1 LKIPP
6 FIQPALNY
14 ADIPADIFLIFDA
27 FRSHS
32 ETRLHRHK
40 WGQLQLVSGGVL
52 ELNTQDERFLAP
64 SKHAIWVPSGIMH
77 QSYNRKPISYCAINI
92 VPHLT
97 QPFPD
102 KPCLLTVTPL
112 VEVIIDD
119 LRGRNIQIA
128 ETQQDKRLMAV
139 LYDQLSSAQPTDP
152 FLPSSNDKLLL
163 PILSALESNPADPRS
178 LHDWADFV
186 HTTERTLARH
196 CKNELGIS
204 FTEWR
209 LRMRYLYSL
218 ALLKQG
224 GSVKEIAFTLGY
236 NQASPFITMFK
247 KYAQCTPEF
256 YKLKH
261 SL

>member
-1 LKIPP
+1 MKTPR
-6 FIQPALNY
+6 FIQPAVNY
-14 ADIPADIFLIFDA
+14 SQIPADIFLIYDA

-32 ETRLHRHK
+32 ETRLHSHN
-40 WGQLQLVSGGVL
+40 WGQLQLVSGGIL
-52 ELNTQDERFLAP
+52 ELNAQGERFLAP
-64 SKHAIWVPSGIMH
+64 SKHAIWVPSGITH

-92 VPHLT
+92 VEHLA
-97 QPFPD
+97 QFFPD
-102 KPCLLTVTPL
+102 KPCLLSVTPII
-112 VEVIIDD
+112 EVVIDD
-119 LRGRNIQIA
+119 LRERNIQVA
-128 ETQQDKRLMAV
+128 ETKQDKRLVEV
-139 LYDQLSSAQPTDP
+139 LYDQLCSAQQIEH
-152 FLPSSNDKLLL
+152 FLPTSSDKLLL
-163 PILSALESNPADPRS
+163 PILTALENDPADPRS
-178 LHDWADFV
+178 LREWADFV
-186 HTTERTLARH
+186 HTTERTLARR

-218 ALLKQG
+218 ELLKHG
-224 GSVKEIAFTLGY
+224 GSIKEVAFMLGY

>member
-1 LKIPP
+1 MNTPR
-6 FIQPALNY
+6 FIQPAVNY
-14 ADIPADIFLIFDA
+14 SQIPADIFLIYDA

-32 ETRLHRHK
+32 ETRLHSHN
-40 WGQLQLVSGGVL
+40 WGQLQLVSGGML
-52 ELNTQDERFLAP
+52 ELNAHGERFLAP
-64 SKHAIWVPSGIMH
+64 SKHAIWVPAGIVH

-92 VPHLT
+92 V
-97 QPFPD
+97 QPLAKYLPD
-102 KPCLLTVTPL
+102 KPCLLTVTPI
-112 VEVIIDD
+112 VEVIIDN
-119 LRGRNIQIA
+119 LRERKIQVA
-128 ETQQDKRLMAV
+128 EIEQDKRLVEV
-139 LYDQLSSAQPTDP
+139 LYDQLCSAQQIEH
-152 FLPSSNDKLLL
+152 FLPTSRDKLLL
-163 PILSALESNPADPRS
+163 PILSALESDPADPRN
-178 LHDWADFV
+178 LHEWANFV

-196 CKNELGIS
+196 CKSELGIS

-218 ALLKQG
+218 ELLKQG
-224 GSVKEIAFTLGY
+224 GSIKEIAFMLGY